1 MVSTDLSKS
10 TKRITLAKFKEIK
23 TRVDKYLNDGGKAT
37 STSRVCPDD
46 PDPSTYI
53 LYSQWQ
59 NIVKRYE
66 AFVKKNGR
74 EPKTI
79 QIYVEASDLSNTGSK
94 IPLSTFLDMKAR
106 VDSFIA
112 AGGKPEYNRRIYLDF
127 TTQMDYVT
135 YSTYL
140 AMLKKYSDF
149 VAKNSRQPNYIT
161 TTKSSSST
169 PIITTKDCYR
179 SPKSGI
185 KIPLNTFLDMKT
197 RVDNFIAGGGKPTND
212 RKIYLNFKTKT
223 DHVVYSEYLK
233 MLKKYTDFLASKGR
247 QPNYITTT
255 KSGSSTPIITTKDCY
270 RSPRWYSGSNIV
282 QDTLWY
288 CGCNTVQQIMEEL
301 TDIFYSEK
309 SLAKIMGT
317 TKSGTGPS
325 EIVACLKKLLKAN
338 GYTIK
343 KCEWVYLSDYS
354 WDNIGKMIADPK
366 IGIGLHSVYKL
377 RWGHYEYPIK
387 LCKSSETITI
397 ANSLSGGYLEPRSF
411 STMKKYANAG
421 SYPSLLIV
429 QIE

>member
-53 LYSQWQ
+53 LYSQYL
-59 NIVKRYE
+59 NMLARYN

-74 EPKTI
+74 EPKTL
-79 QIYVEASDLSNTGSK
+79 QIYVEASDLSNTGAK

-112 AGGKPEYNRRIYLDF
+112 DGGKPEYNRRIYLDF

-140 AMLKKYSDF
+140 AMLKKY
-149 VAKNSRQPNYIT
+149 
-161 TTKSSSST
+161 
-169 PIITTKDCYR
+169 
-179 SPKSGI
+179 
-185 KIPLNTFLDMKT
+185 
-197 RVDNFIAGGGKPTND
+197 
-212 RKIYLNFKTKT
+212 
-223 DHVVYSEYLK
+223 
-233 MLKKYTDFLASKGR
+233 TDFLASKGR

-255 KSGSSTPIITTKDCY
+255 KSGSSTPTITTKDCY